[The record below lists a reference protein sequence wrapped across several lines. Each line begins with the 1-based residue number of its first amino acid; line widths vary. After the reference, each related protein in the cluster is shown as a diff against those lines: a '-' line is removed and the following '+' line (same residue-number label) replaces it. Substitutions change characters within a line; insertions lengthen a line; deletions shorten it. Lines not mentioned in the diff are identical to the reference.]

1 MGEIARGVT
10 GVVRRKEALGVW
22 HQASGIGHQGKRT
35 HALEGMGF
43 GGWVRAGLCSLGL
56 QLAIGGASAARNG
69 GSGQH
74 EGARH
79 D

>member
-1 MGEIARGVT
+1 MT
-10 GVVRRKEALGVW
+10 GSVRRKEALGVW
-22 HQASGIGHQGKRT
+22 HQASGIGHQGKRA

-43 GGWVRAGLCSLGL
+43 GGGVGTGLCSLGF
-56 QLAIGGASAARNG
+56 QLAIGGASAAGNG
-69 GSGQH
+69 GSGEH